1 MGVDATSAESALFSP
16 RRSRPAERSRNRS
29 WRTSSPARRVGS
41 VALVFLPPE
50 STAHTEN
57 CRTSERS
64 SALGECSPI
73 CTGWR
78 FFVQTERRLSA
89 ANKTGDDAFS
99 TESGPFLLR
108 WSRRHRVGNTNI
120 GEDAA
125 RTGHFGSIGIASPLP
140 RTYPCR
146 RATSDV
152 REQAKRSRGSHGVA
166 TSTFEERGRSGRKT

>member
-1 MGVDATSAESALFSP
+1 MGDDATSAESALFSP

-29 WRTSSPARRVGS
+29 WRTNSPARRVGS
-41 VALVFLPPE
+41 VALVISPPE

-57 CRTSERS
+57 CQTSEPS

-78 FFVQTERRLSA
+78 FFVQTEQRLSA

-99 TESGPFLLR
+99 RESGPFLLR

-125 RTGHFGSIGIASPLP
+125 RTGHFGSTALRFPP

-146 RATSDV
+146 RPKSDV
-152 REQAKRSRGSHGVA
+152 REQAKRSRGSFGVA
-166 TSTFEERGRSGRKT
+166 MSTFEDRDRSGRKT

>member
-1 MGVDATSAESALFSP
+1 MGDDATSAESALFSP
-16 RRSRPAERSRNRS
+16 RRSRPAEQAENRS
-29 WRTSSPARRVGS
+29 WRTNSFASHVGS

-50 STAHTEN
+50 STAHTED

-73 CTGWR
+73 STGWR
-78 FFVQTERRLSA
+78 FFVQRERRPSA

-99 TESGPFLLR
+99 RESGPFSLR

-125 RTGHFGSIGIASPLP
+125 RTGHFGSIGIASPP
-140 RTYPCR
+140 RPYPCR

-152 REQAKRSRGSHGVA
+152 REQAKRSRGFYGVA
-166 TSTFEERGRSGRKT
+166 MSTFEERGRSGRKT